1 MEDRPAG
8 FREVAVAGDTLQLPP
23 GLAARMAIGTDVA
36 VSQPAVIGTI
46 RLWTEVSVRVDNPS
60 ATSGEG
66 DHRRGR
72 TRRLRTS
79 VGSLLTGRAERFVE
93 EADEGCGLFGAF
105 ASGRIG
111 LAGSVRGDPGVVGPP
126 DMGDEADQHESDQ

>member
-1 MEDRPAG
+1 MEHRPTG
-8 FREVAVAGDTLQLPP
+8 FREVAVAGDTLQLSP
-23 GLAARMAIGTDVA
+23 GLAARMAISTDVA
-36 VSQPAVIGTI
+36 VSKSAVIGAI
-46 RLWTEVSVRVDNPS
+46 RLWTEVRRRVDNPS

-79 VGSLLTGRAERFVE
+79 VGPLLTGRAERFVA
-93 EADEGCGLFGAF
+93 EADEGFGFFGAF

-111 LAGSVRGDPGVVGPP
+111 LAGSVRGSPGIVGPP